1 MKKFIYLIIMVSFLN
16 IFDISVTYAQSSNTA
31 LFIRAKQ
38 YSLNGEYDKA
48 INTLNQILQSEKS
61 MYIYDFLIENQINAK
76 KIDDA
81 LATSKKAYKD
91 FPKEAK
97 YLYLEATI
105 YKEYKMD
112 FKKAYEVMKKCINI
126 DKKDE
131 YLMQTAILAGIVK
144 DYKEAENILDDLI
157 KKNPEDTKIY
167 VIRADTYIQQKK
179 TAKAVKDL
187 EKAISIDGSNTA
199 KLMLAEIYL
208 GQKKDDKAIAILEEV
223 AKDNQN
229 ISTLVEQNIGKIYRD
244 KGDFEKAIEVYKRLA
259 GKLYGQSKAII
270 LMQLGDVLNMAGK
283 YEEAGKVFEEITTLI
298 PDEITYYYIAGKF
311 YEYTKKYEKAE
322 ELYKGALKI
331 NPTYA
336 QVLKRITVVYLLQ
349 DKTQDALKYINMV
362 DALEQD
368 VDYFLLKAECYAI
381 DKNFKETINVLE
393 TGLKDNPTNTQ
404 ILGMLASAYEEIG
417 DINNALKY
425 IKKANEIEPN
435 NHIYQNFLGFLYAE
449 MNMNLD
455 EALVLIEKAL
465 SQEPDNAAYLDSL
478 GWVYYKKKDY
488 KKAYKYIT
496 KAVEIM
502 PEEKELQEHLDAVKK
517 AMQK

>member
-16 IFDISVTYAQSSNTA
+16 IFDISVTYAQTSNTA

-244 KGDFEKAIEVYKRLA
+244 KGDFEKAIEVYERLA

-283 YEEAGKVFEEITTLI
+283 YEEAGKVFEEITTLV

-349 DKTQDALKYINMV
+349 DKTQEALKYINMV

-455 EALVLIEKAL
+455 EARKIIKKHINILQRQLKL
-465 SQEPDNAAYLDSL
+465 CL
-478 GWVYYKKKDY
+478 KKKSCRN
-488 KKAYKYIT
+488 I
-496 KAVEIM
+496 
-502 PEEKELQEHLDAVKK
+502 
-517 AMQK
+517 

>member
-1 MKKFIYLIIMVSFLN
+1 MKKLIYIITMVLSLYL
-16 IFDISVTYAQSSNTA
+16 FDISITYAQTSNTA

-112 FKKAYEVMKKCINI
+112 FKKAYEIMQKCLNIKKTN
-126 DKKDE
+126 E
-131 YLMQTAILAGIVK
+131 YMMQTAILAGIVK
-144 DYKEAENILDDLI
+144 DYKEAEKLLDELI
-157 KKNPEDTKIY
+157 KENPEDTRIY
-167 VIRADTYIQQKK
+167 VLRADTYIQQKK
-179 TAKAVKDL
+179 TAKAIKDL

-208 GQKKDDKAIAILEEV
+208 GQKKDDKTIAILEEV
-223 AKDNQN
+223 ARDNQN
-229 ISTLVEQNIGKIYRD
+229 ISSLVEQNIGKIYRD
-244 KGDFEKAIEVYKRLA
+244 KGDFDKAIEVYQRLA
-259 GKLYGQSKAII
+259 DKLYGQSKAII
-270 LMQLGDVLNMAGK
+270 LMQLGDVLNMAGR

-311 YEYTKKYEKAE
+311 YEYTKNYKKAE
-322 ELYKGALKI
+322 ELYKGALKL

-349 DKTQDALKYINMV
+349 DRTKDALKYINMI
-362 DALEQD
+362 DEDFDNELDIPQD
-368 VDYFLLKAECYAI
+368 ELNHDEVINDDKVNKTMTTNESVQNENVEANETQNDICSLPTNPPIKKHRIMHTNENRMSLKNCLNQDNNSSEDEEIKAEDEEMKI
-381 DKNFKETINVLE
+381 RSV
-393 TGLKDNPTNTQ
+393 
-404 ILGMLASAYEEIG
+404 SANGEEEIQG
-417 DINNALKY
+417 EHKVKGHTQTEADINKDIENL
-425 IKKANEIEPN
+425 IKKPSI
-435 NHIYQNFLGFLYAE
+435 
-449 MNMNLD
+449 
-455 EALVLIEKAL
+455 
-465 SQEPDNAAYLDSL
+465 S
-478 GWVYYKKKDY
+478 
-488 KKAYKYIT
+488 
-496 KAVEIM
+496 
-502 PEEKELQEHLDAVKK
+502 
-517 AMQK
+517 